1 MACIGVCRSF
11 LGSGSR
17 VFQNSFVAVVLI
29 TAMTVLGTRPAQAQN
44 VDTWKSVAIIGGA
57 TAAGAYIG
65 HKVGGRTGALVG
77 AGIGGAAGYA
87 IDRRR
92 RMNQYNQYGYNNGG
106 YYGSPDGYYGN
117 GGYNGG
123 YYENG
128 GYYGNPGGY
137 YGPYDNGGY
146 PYSSGYVSN
155 SRTNRAVYSE
165 RR

>member
-1 MACIGVCRSF
+1 MACIGVCKSF
-11 LGSGSR
+11 LRSGSR
-17 VFQNSFVAVVLI
+17 VFQTSFTAVVLI
-29 TAMTVLGTRPAQAQN
+29 TALTLLGTRPAQAQN

-77 AGIGGAAGYA
+77 AGVGGAAGYA

-92 RMNQYNQYGYNNGG
+92 RLNQYNQYGYNNGG

-117 GGYNGG
+117 GAYNGG
-123 YYENG
+123 NYDNG

-137 YGPYDNGGY
+137 YGPYDSGGY

-155 SRTNRAVYSE
+155 NRPDRVWCPE
-165 RR
+165 RH